1 MQDRFFAT
9 IERYM
14 LPMEKLDRVIDSSY
28 FLRKNLSFAFAQGY
42 CHPSGG
48 FFGKLINF
56 PDPNGALDIF
66 GRRYTNTTKKLVNG
80 NLELLPIDRQLALH
94 YLAEPALRNREGIP
108 PFGDYHVRFSLDDC
122 VGLFEHRHS
131 LRVAMELHPWLAPK
145 IEKLAAFLGLPLE
158 RLGVTGSLA
167 YGRMEDEHEDIDLA
181 IHASVEEHRAITEKI
196 DAWHR
201 DPAHRVF
208 EFGRHWPLRFYYDGT
223 LICPFFI
230 YGRLEEAPLADFRM
244 EVVKEDAA
252 FRGRVSDDRHA
263 IFLPVFAR
271 LEGVVLDGE
280 PSGELPLI
288 VYDSSVRGEYR
299 RGDRLEGR
307 GRLVTIRTRADEYR
321 AILVTNGI
329 AIKKARGGVAAE
341 ARACAGA

>member
-1 MQDRFFAT
+1 MQDKFFTT

-14 LPMEKLDRVIDSSY
+14 LPPEKLDRVIDSSY
-28 FLRKNLSFAFAQGY
+28 FLRKNMSFAFAQGY
-42 CHPSGG
+42 CHPPGG
-48 FFGKLINF
+48 FYGKLINY
-56 PDPNGALDIF
+56 PDPSGALDIF
-66 GRRYTNTTKKLVNG
+66 GRRYTNTTKQLVNG

-108 PFGDYHVRFSLDDC
+108 AFGDYHVRFSLDDC
-122 VGLFEHRHS
+122 VGIFEHRHS
-131 LRVAMELHPWLAPK
+131 LRVAMELHPWIAPK
-145 IEKLAAFLGLPLE
+145 IEKLSEFLDLPLE

-181 IHASVEEHRAITEKI
+181 IHASLEEHRRITEAI
-196 DAWHR
+196 DVWLR

-208 EFGRHWPLRFYYDGT
+208 EFGRRWPMRFYHDGT

-230 YGRLEEAPLADFRM
+230 YHRPEEIPLADFRM
-244 EVVKEDAA
+244 EVVRENVS

-263 IFLPVFAR
+263 IFLPVIVR
-271 LEGVVLDGE
+271 LEGVALDGA
-280 PSGELPLI
+280 PADELPLI

-307 GRLVTIRTRADEYR
+307 GRLVTIRTKSEEYR
-321 AILVTNGI
+321 ALLVTNGI
-329 AIKKARGGVAAE
+329 AI
-341 ARACAGA
+341 ARAREGAAAGTPR